1 MSHLRRL
8 FVGLM
13 LCCSLTMLSS
23 AVMAQPDPATPATP
37 AVAAPTTPPATAPAA
52 PDAAAAPAAAPSP
65 KSPDFAA
72 NNAWMLTSSALVLF
86 MTVPGLAMFYSGL
99 VRKKNVLSVIMQCM
113 FLQGIMGV
121 IWFLYGYSFCFG
133 GDPLAD
139 GAPKWSMYV
148 GNGDYVM
155 LDKTF
160 PKWEKG
166 ATAVTASEEFKD
178 PAGTVYMPIMTHVLF
193 QGMFFIITPA
203 LICGAYAER
212 MKFSAM
218 VVFSVL
224 WGTCIYM
231 PLCHMVWDCGFLAY
245 GGKNSLAGGALDF
258 AGGTVVHISSGVSA
272 LIAAILIGKRIG
284 YGVKPM
290 PPHNLTYTAL
300 GAGML
305 WVGWFGFNA
314 GSELMSDEVA
324 TTAFAATH
332 FSAAA
337 ATIAWAGMEWLTR
350 GKPSMLGAASG
361 AVAGLVCITP
371 ASGFVSPG
379 SAILMGLA
387 AGVVCFFAC
396 TTIKNKFGYD
406 DSLDVFGVHGVGGTL
421 GALLTGVFATRGINN
436 WGTFVEPLYKNNLT
450 DKPLG
455 IVDGGYDLIVGQAA
469 AVGFT
474 WVLAIVGSFII
485 LKLIDFTI
493 GLRVTEQEEQEG
505 LDITQHGEEGY
516 IFN

>member
-1 MSHLRRL
+1 L
-8 FVGLM
+8 
-13 LCCSLTMLSS
+13 LCSV
-23 AVMAQPDPATPATP
+23 AVAQPET
-37 AVAAPTTPPATAPAA
+37 
-52 PDAAAAPAAAPSP
+52 AAPAAAETPAAPAASETP
-65 KSPDFAA
+65 AAPAAPAKSPDYAA

-133 GDPLAD
+133 GDCLAE
-139 GAPKWSMYV
+139 GAPKSLLYI
-148 GNGDYVM
+148 GNTDHLM
-155 LDKTF
+155 LKGAF
-160 PKWEKG
+160 PVWEKG
-166 ATAVTASEEFKD
+166 ATAVTPSLPFTD
-178 PAGTVYMPIMTHVLF
+178 PTGVAFMPMMTHVLF

-203 LICGAYAER
+203 LICGAFAER

-224 WGTCIYM
+224 WGTFIYI
-231 PLCHMVWDCGFLAY
+231 PLCHMVWDTGFLAY
-245 GGKNSLAGGALDF
+245 GGKESLAGGALDF
-258 AGGTVVHISSGVSA
+258 AGGTVVHISSGISA
-272 LIAAILIGKRIG
+272 LVAALLIGKRIG

-324 TTAFAATH
+324 ATAFAATH

-337 ATIAWAGMEWLTR
+337 ATIAWAGMEWFTR

-379 SAILMGLA
+379 SAVLMGLA

-421 GALLTGVFATRGINN
+421 GAILTGVFATRGINN
-436 WGTFVEPLYKNNLT
+436 WGSFVEPWFKNNLT

-455 IVDGGYDLIVGQAA
+455 LVDGNSQLIVGQLA

-474 WVLAIVGSFII
+474 WVIAIVGSFIL

-493 GLRVTEQEEQEG
+493 GLRVSEQQEQEG
-505 LDITQHGEEGY
+505 LDVTQHGEEGY
-516 IFN
+516 IDN